1 MEQDKK
7 KFKDTKVGKFLK
19 EKAPKILDTIG
30 DVLPSNGV
38 FGIVKNLISMSED
51 LTPEMK
57 EIALQQLAKEV
68 EAYQIEVKDRESA
81 RIREVELA
89 KTGKTDYLFYAT
101 GIIGLA
107 VFCFIVYAIVFLQIP
122 ADNKEIWIHLI
133 GISEGVVL
141 SIFGYYF
148 GSAMKKN
155 VHP

>member
-1 MEQDKK
+1 MEKK
-7 KFKDTKVGKFLK
+7 KFNETKVGKFLK
-19 EKAPKILDTIG
+19 EKAPKILDTVG

-38 FGIVKNLISMSED
+38 FGVIKNLIQMSDEMSPELKDMALKMLAED
-51 LTPEMK
+51 VKAYEIEMK
-57 EIALQQLAKEV
+57 
-68 EAYQIEVKDRESA
+68 DRDSA

-89 KTGKTDYLFYAT
+89 KTGKLDFMFYTT
-101 GIIGLA
+101 GVVGLS
-107 VFCFIVYAIVFLQIP
+107 VFVFIVYAIVFLQIP
-122 ADNKEIWIHLI
+122 EDNKEIWIHLI

>member
-1 MEQDKK
+1 MEQNKK

-19 EKAPKILDTIG
+19 DKAPKILDTIG

-57 EIALQQLAKEV
+57 EIALQELEKEV

-81 RIREVELA
+81 RLREVELA
-89 KTGKTDYLFYAT
+89 KTGKVDYLFYAT

-107 VFCFIVYAIVFLQIP
+107 VFCFIVYAIVYLQIP
-122 ADNKEIWIHLI
+122 EANKEIWIHLI